1 MWSRFTPPS
10 SDDVGVRNR
19 ADLPLMGRAL
29 RIPTRFEVRD
39 VARLAA
45 PIVVVQV
52 GLMMMGVVD
61 AAIVGRHSA
70 QGLAAVAL
78 GNVYFNTIV
87 TLGQGTLMSLDPL
100 VAQAVGARDT
110 NAIERSLQRGLVLC
124 AVLSLP
130 LSLLLIPGEWV
141 MTPLRQPPD
150 VVPIAAAWVRA
161 SIPGVLPYL
170 AFIALR
176 QTLQAFSLVRPVVWA
191 VVIANVANAILDYA
205 LVFGKLGFPAM
216 GPVGSGWATTISR
229 WLMTLLLLWGCRHA
243 LVPFLRHWSREDLAF
258 APLWRMVR
266 LGFPIGLQLWIE
278 FTAFSVALLL
288 VGLLGTIPL
297 AGHQIALMLAAL
309 TYMVPLGVSAAAAV
323 LVVHAVGR
331 GDPEAARREAGAALA
346 CGIGFMSVTAI
357 ILISSA
363 PWLARVFTADP
374 AILGAAAA
382 LIPIAG
388 VFQVFDGIQ
397 GVSSGILRGAGDT
410 RVPMWSNLAGYA
422 LVGLPLGAWLCFTL
436 GWGAQGIWWGLSAGL
451 AAVAALLGWRVHVIV
466 GGELKRF

>member
-1 MWSRFTPPS
+1 
-10 SDDVGVRNR
+10 
-19 ADLPLMGRAL
+19 MGRAL
-29 RIPTRFEVRD
+29 RIPTRSEVRD

-61 AAIVGRHSA
+61 AAIVGRYSA

-78 GNVYFNTIV
+78 GNVYFNSIIPI
-87 TLGQGTLMSLDPL
+87 GQGTLMALDPL

-124 AVLSLP
+124 AVMSLP
-130 LSLLLIPGEWV
+130 LSLLLIPGEWLL
-141 MTPLRQPPD
+141 TPLRQPAE
-150 VVPIAAAWVRA
+150 VVPLAAAYARA
-161 SIPGVLPYL
+161 CIAGVLPYL
-170 AFIALR
+170 VFIALR
-176 QTLQAFSLVRPVVWA
+176 QTVQAFALVRPVVAA
-191 VVIANVANAILDYA
+191 VVTANLANVVLDWA
-205 LVFGKLGFPAM
+205 MVFGKLGFPEM
-216 GPVGSGWATTISR
+216 GAVGSGWATTICR
-229 WLMTLLLLWGCRHA
+229 WLMALMLFWGCRHA
-243 LVPFLRHWSREDLAF
+243 LVPFLRHWSREDLAIG
-258 APLWRMVR
+258 PLWRMVR

-278 FTAFSVALLL
+278 FTAFGVALLL

-309 TYMVPLGVSAAAAV
+309 TYMVPLGVAAAAAV
-323 LVVHAVGR
+323 LVGHAIGR
-331 GDPEAARREAGAALA
+331 GDPEAARREASAALV

-357 ILISSA
+357 ALTGFA

-374 AILGAAAA
+374 GILAAAAA

-397 GVSSGILRGAGDT
+397 GVSGGILRGAGDT

-422 LVGLPLGAWLCFTL
+422 LVGIPLGVWLAFPS
-436 GWGAQGIWWGLSAGL
+436 GWGAPGIWWGLVAGL
-451 AAVAALLGWRVHVIV
+451 AAVAALLGWRVHVII
-466 GGELKRF
+466 GGELKRL